1 MKTIFVSS
9 TFRDMD
15 LERDVIQEVVHPRIN
30 SRARQY
36 GQSVSFC
43 DLRWGIDTSQLE
55 SEAGSRKVLDVCLD
69 EIDRCQPP
77 MVVVLG
83 YRYGWIPSPGLVQS
97 TADRYHMQLQDLEK
111 SVTSLEIEYGA
122 LSSSARLQNT
132 LFYFREIEGELP
144 ADYGPED
151 GEHAARLE
159 ALKQRIRTL
168 TGGRVRSYTLQ
179 WQQDGMVGVEHFAQ
193 MLEQDLLALL
203 EPQWQAEQARSPLD
217 KEFYIHR
224 AYLQEKARAF
234 RARQSLAD
242 RVLADV
248 AAGQQLTVLKGPVGS
263 GKSTLFSHIAV
274 RLEQQG
280 WQVLA
285 LFSNL
290 TSQTN
295 TAMEVLQ
302 LFVRRLEQLLE
313 QPPFDTAAGGTVQST
328 GDTAQLQNAMNMNT
342 TAEAAAEDLWQQR
355 LEELCSLAEQRKTR
369 IVLMLDAVD
378 QLFEDALREKLVFIP
393 NSLGASVRFVL
404 TALPELGTGA
414 AQITEIGP
422 VDDADKR
429 MVVRGILDAHN
440 RELSEGVIAAMLQSA
455 AADNPLYLS
464 FLVQRLLMMNKQDFD
479 SIRTGGDGMAA
490 IDRRQLQV
498 LRQCPQTLQGMSSEL
513 MDTAADRVGG
523 DMVRRVLRLLAQ
535 APHGLRVSDLEG
547 VLKAGFNRL
556 DFAHFISYMNDCFVV
571 RSDGRYNFS
580 HKSIRQ
586 GLLEQEPDA
595 PQLHR
600 QLLTWFDTLPDD
612 DEVRQQEICHHC
624 IGADDKAY
632 FVGHLMRQPSL
643 RCQTMQYAAKN
654 VQERCRQDEGI
665 WLRELIGTGSNRQ
678 ETERLLSFVVRP
690 FADLSDQLADDIK
703 TLAGICI
710 IAVVLARKMY
720 EEFGDADAMHLYVDC
735 LGLNAYCFE
744 HMDAST
750 TTELALDL
758 RVKQYEV
765 LSNALNADPESPRLQ
780 KRYSNTLRRLAD
792 CCEKYGHIKRDT
804 IRDFVVEAVNT
815 FRAYFNKNNS
825 WSNGLK
831 MVELYLW
838 GAEKMYGWVGQDLD
852 MAEKCIVVAETYCTK
867 MLEKEEDEDML
878 RCLAQA
884 QGHKGRMYDAR
895 GEKEL
900 TSKYQKEEVACY
912 QKEVELL
919 ERLCRLSASIA
930 NRVVLANA
938 CQRLSGSLLH
948 LIVEQWSEDEDELAK
963 QKPEVQQLEKER
975 LYYMHRCVTLYEGV
989 VRERGS
995 VNDLRGL
1002 ADAYRY
1008 VIDHRAYMTKTDNTQ
1023 EKIRLC
1029 RQELALREKLY
1040 EVLHSDKEKVEL
1052 GWVYQ
1057 FLSEAL
1063 KDEDPEQ
1070 AGLYKKKVEE
1080 LDIKGE
1086 MCAYSEVLE
1095 VLRHMEPQY
1104 VNMVPKKLIM
1114 HLYDRADLEYEFR
1127 MTKQIKDEKLSQ
1139 KALEILAIISNRYW
1153 SSLKKE

>member
-15 LERDVIQEVVHPRIN
+15 LERDAIQEQVYPRIN

-83 YRYGWIPSPGLVQS
+83 YRYGWIPSPELVQS
-97 TADRYHMQLQDLEK
+97 TADRYRMQLQDLEK

-122 LSSSARLQNT
+122 LSNSTRLQNT

-144 ADYGPED
+144 AGYAPED
-151 GEHAARLE
+151 APHAARLA
-159 ALKQRIRTL
+159 ALKDRIRTL
-168 TGGRVRSYTLQ
+168 TGGRVRSYTLRRGPQ
-179 WQQDGMVGVEHFAQ
+179 GMDGVEDFAQ

-203 EPQWQAEQARSPLD
+203 EPQWQADQARSPLD

-234 RARQSLAD
+234 RARQALAD
-242 RVLADV
+242 RVLADI
-248 AAGQQLTVLKGPVGS
+248 ADGQQLTVLKGPVGS

-280 WQVLA
+280 WQVLP

-290 TSQTN
+290 TGQTN

-313 QPPFDTAAGGTVQST
+313 QPPFDAAAGGTVQST
-328 GDTAQLQNAMNMNT
+328 GDTAQLKNVMNMNT

-355 LEELCSLAEQRKTR
+355 LEELCSLAEQRQAKL
-369 IVLMLDAVD
+369 VLMLDAVD
-378 QLFEDALREKLVFIP
+378 QLFEDALREKLAFIP

-404 TALPELGTGA
+404 TALPEVGTGA
-414 AQITEIGP
+414 AQITQIGP
-422 VDDADKR
+422 VDDGDKC
-429 MVVRGILDAHN
+429 MVIRGILDAHN
-440 RELSEGVIAAMLQSA
+440 RELSEDVVAAMLQSA

-490 IDRRQLQV
+490 IARQQLELLRR
-498 LRQCPQTLQGMSSEL
+498 CPDTLQGMSSEL

-523 DMVRRVLRLLAQ
+523 DMVRQVLRLLAQ
-535 APHGLRVSDLEG
+535 TPHGLRISDLEG
-547 VLKAGFNRL
+547 LLKAGFNRL
-556 DFAHFISYMNDCFVV
+556 DFAHFISYMNDCFVI
-571 RSDGRYNFS
+571 RNDGRYDFS

-586 GLLEQEPDA
+586 GLLEREADA
-595 PQLHR
+595 SQLHR
-600 QLLTWFDTLPDD
+600 QLLAWFDTLPDD
-612 DEVRQQEICHHC
+612 DEVRQQEICHHA

-632 FVGHLMRQPSL
+632 FVAYLMQQPSL

-654 VQERCRQDEGI
+654 VQERCRQDEGS

-678 ETERLLSFVVRP
+678 ETERLLDFVVRP
-690 FADLSDQLADDIK
+690 FADISDQLAGDIK
-703 TLAGICI
+703 ILAGICI
-710 IAVVLARKMY
+710 VAVNLVRKLH
-720 EEFGDADAMHLYVDC
+720 EEFNDADTMHLYLDC

-744 HMDAST
+744 HMDSSVT
-750 TTELALDL
+750 IELAVSLRLD
-758 RVKQYEV
+758 QYKV
-765 LSNALNADPESPRLQ
+765 LDAALEAEPDSPRLQ
-780 KRYSNTLRRLAD
+780 KRYANTLRRLAD
-792 CCEKYGHIKRDT
+792 CCEKYSRIEPDT
-804 IRDFVVEAVNT
+804 INDFVVKAINT
-815 FRAYFNKNNS
+815 YRAYFDKNNT

-831 MVELYLW
+831 LAELYLW
-838 GAEKMYGWVGQDLD
+838 GAEKMYGWVGHDFD
-852 MAEKCIVVAETYCTK
+852 MAEKCIFIAETYCTQ

-884 QGHKGRMYDAR
+884 YGHKGRMYDAR

-900 TSKYQKEEVACY
+900 TSDYQERELACY
-912 QKEVELL
+912 RKEVEIL
-919 ERLCRLSASIA
+919 ERLCQLSASIA
-930 NRVVLANA
+930 NRVLLANA
-938 CQRLSGSLLH
+938 CQRLSGSLL
-948 LIVEQWSEDEDELAK
+948 LVVADLWSTEENDVAR
-963 QKPEVQQLEKER
+963 QKPEAQQLEKER
-975 LYYMHRCVTLYEGV
+975 LHYMDRCIALYEGI

-995 VNDLRGL
+995 ISDLRGL
-1002 ADAYRY
+1002 ADAYHY
-1008 VIDHRAYMTKTDNTQ
+1008 AIDYRAYMTKADNTQ

-1040 EVLHSDKEKVEL
+1040 GVLHADKEKVEL
-1052 GWVYQ
+1052 GWAYQ
-1057 FLSEAL
+1057 FLAGAL
-1063 KDEDPEQ
+1063 QEEDPQQ
-1070 AGLYKKKVEE
+1070 ARLYREKVDE
-1080 LDIKGE
+1080 LDVRGE
-1086 MCAYSEVLE
+1086 MCAYTEVLE
-1095 VLRHMEPQY
+1095 ILRHMEPKY
-1104 VNMVPKKLIM
+1104 VNMVPKKLILY
-1114 HLYDRADLEYEFR
+1114 LYDRADFEHEFR
-1127 MTKQIKDEKLSQ
+1127 MTKPIKDEKFSQ
-1139 KALEILAIISNRYW
+1139 KALEVLALISNRYW
-1153 SSLKKE
+1153 SSLTKK